1 LFTNYELIFATI
13 KLAAVL
19 VLELEPVALDREKF
33 LISAVISFRIA
44 AFRHFDADII
54 DKQWKAEHF

>member
-44 AFRHFDADII
+44 AFRHFVADII
-54 DKQWKAEHF
+54 DKQWKVEHF